1 MRLALRNA
9 GSPYLRFIRALCLTL
24 PGLCLI
30 LSPRASVAQTVSW
43 VSAYYAGWQSSYLPP
58 DSIDFTAITQ
68 LIHFSVYPTGGA
80 SFDGTGNGMTA
91 SHMSA
96 TVQAAHRAGK
106 KIILC
111 VGGYGADFK
120 DAVSPAYRSQSIAN
134 LVAYMT
140 TYGYDGLDI
149 DWEPVQDEP
158 NFLIWIAQL
167 RSAMQAVNA
176 GALLT
181 DAAFSFDQAVV
192 DARDSFDQI
201 NLMTYDMAG
210 PWPGWVTWHNSPVS
224 DGGFRFPSTGG
235 PPPSANGS
243 VDEYLAAGVPASK
256 LGIGTDFLGYYWTGG
271 DGTPTGG
278 VTAPRQSYTVT
289 PSVRSNVQY
298 YEIMDTYEAYP
309 QLWDSSAQAS
319 YISIDKPGSANDMF
333 ISLDNERTEYAKADY
348 VRSKGI
354 GGIIIFELGAGYRA
368 NQPPGQKDFLLQAVK
383 KAFMLGQHYVPD
395 VTKPVVAMTAPAQG
409 STVGGT
415 VTLSA
420 NASDN
425 SGVVFVQFL
434 IEGVVYRSPL
444 KSPPFTIALN
454 TWKLTNGS
462 HRFTARASDRSGN
475 VDSSSVVVT
484 VNNVGTP
491 PVVTPM
497 VVYDESIRTPF
508 INSSWSCSTDP
519 TNTAIVRSGLRSI
532 RVNYADWGALDF
544 NSGQWNALVP
554 IDPMVYDTLQF
565 DVYPLTTFDLDIS
578 FYNGT
583 TAVRTIQANTWNHVI
598 VPLTFLD
605 PFTRFDLQRN
615 LSGSTAAYFDNIQFT
630 GFGGAPPP
638 PPPAPD
644 SVRPSVSIAAPATG
658 ATVAGQITLKATAT
672 DNVGVVGVHF
682 RVDTLLV
689 GGEIEQP
696 PYTYALNTWYVSN
709 GTHVISAVAHDGH
722 GNADSAAIRVTVS
735 NQGPPPNFDL
745 VVYSDSLLAPFQND
759 SWGATVDFGSTDQ
772 VLTGKHSARV
782 DFTGWGAF
790 DLLCGTWGA
799 LVPVNTAVYD
809 TLSFLVYP
817 TTGFD
822 VEVSFYAGPVLTY
835 TLAAGTWNTV
845 NVPLAGFDPF
855 TRFYFRRDIGGT
867 ATAYFDDIRFVA
879 IPPRSVTGGTPPP
892 RPTIYALNQNY
903 PNPFNPATTIG
914 YSLAAAGHVRLSVY
928 DLLGREIARLVDE
941 DEGAGSHTVVFDA
954 GASPRLAS
962 GVYFYRMESGTFTD
976 VRKLVVLR

>member
-1 MRLALRNA
+1 VRQALWRTGNP
-9 GSPYLRFIRALCLTL
+9 SSTLRRFLCALV
-24 PGLCLI
+24 PGLVLVIIPLQLC
-30 LSPRASVAQTVSW
+30 AQTVSW

-80 SFDGTGNGMTA
+80 SFDGTGNGMTP

-96 TVQAAHRAGK
+96 TVQAAHKGGK
-106 KIILC
+106 KVILC

-120 DAVSPAYRSQSIAN
+120 DAVSPANRAQSIAN
-134 LVAYMT
+134 LVAYLT

-158 NFLIWIAQL
+158 DFLVWIVQL
-167 RSAMQAVNA
+167 RAAMKAVNPN
-176 GALLT
+176 ALLT

-192 DARDSFDQI
+192 DARASFDQI

-210 PWPGWVTWHNSPVS
+210 PWPGWVTWHNSPIY

-243 VDEYLAAGVPASK
+243 IDNYLAAGVPATQ
-256 LGIGTDFLGYYWTGG
+256 LGVGTDFLGYYWTGG

-298 YEIMDTYEAYP
+298 YEIMNTYEAYP
-309 QLWDSSAQAS
+309 QLWDSSAQAA

-333 ISLDNERTEYAKADY
+333 ISLDNERTEYAKADF

-383 KAFMLGQHYVPD
+383 KAFILGQHYVPD
-395 VTKPVVAMTAPAQG
+395 LTKPVVAMTSPAG
-409 STVGGT
+409 NSTVGGT

-434 IEGVVYRSPL
+434 IDGVVYRSPL
-444 KSPPFTIALN
+444 KTPPFSIALN
-454 TWKLTNGS
+454 TWKLANGS
-462 HRFTARASDRSGN
+462 HRFTARAADRSGN
-475 VDSSSVVVT
+475 TDSSSVVVT

-497 VVYDESIRTPF
+497 MVYDESIHTPF

-519 TNTAIVRSGLRSI
+519 SNSAIVRSGLHSV
-532 RVNYADWGALDF
+532 RVDYSDWGALDF

-565 DVYPLTTFDLDIS
+565 DVYPITSFDLNIS

-583 TAVRTIQANTWNHVI
+583 TAIRTIQANTWNHVI

-615 LSGSTAAYFDNIQFT
+615 LSGSTTAYFDNIQFT

-644 SVRPSVSIAAPATG
+644 SVKPKVSLTAPAAG
-658 ATVAGQITLKATAT
+658 AVVSGLITLKASAT

-682 RVDTLLV
+682 RVDSALV
-689 GGEIEQP
+689 GGEMEAA
-696 PYTYALNTWYVSN
+696 PYSRSLNTWYISN
-709 GTHVISAVAHDGH
+709 GQHVISAVAHDGH
-722 GNADSAAIRVTVS
+722 GNVDSTAVKVNVNNKGT
-735 NQGPPPNFDL
+735 PPNFDL
-745 VVYSDSLLAPFQND
+745 VVYGDSLNLPFQND
-759 SWGATVDFGSTDQ
+759 SWGATVDFASTDQ
-772 VLTGKHSARV
+772 VYNGKRSARV

-790 DLLCGTWGA
+790 DVLCGTWGA
-799 LVPVNTAVYD
+799 LVPVDPAQYD
-809 TLSFLVYP
+809 TLALRVYP

-822 VEVSFYAGPVLTY
+822 LEVSFYSGTVLTY
-835 TLAAGTWNTV
+835 TLTAGTWNRV
-845 NVPLAGFDPF
+845 AVPLNGLPAF
-855 TRFYFRRDIGGT
+855 TRFYFRRDVGGS

-879 IPPRSVTGGTPPP
+879 IPPHTVTGGDPPSLP
-892 RPTIYALNQNY
+892 ALYALDQNY
-903 PNPFNPATTIG
+903 PNPFNPTTTIG
-914 YSLAAAGHVRLSVY
+914 YSLPAGGHVRLSLY
-928 DLLGREIARLVDE
+928 DLLGQEVARLVD
-941 DEGAGSHTVVFDA
+941 DDQAAGRHTVVLDA
-954 GASPRLAS
+954 GRSPRLAS
-962 GVYFYRMESGTFTD
+962 GMYFYRIQAGTFTD
-976 VRKLVVLR
+976 VRKLVILR